1 MNLTRN
7 ERCPLCGSE
16 TDSVLQLR
24 FSEKMNLP
32 TEPEVRHC
40 SSDNF
45 LFVAGGRQ
53 QDYDEYYRS
62 LANDS
67 VHGELSGGSLR
78 SPISILQCSHLV
90 GALGG
95 FFGARRRVFDFGCGE
110 ASLLIELASEFATS
124 TFFGYDPGPAAQV
137 GAAKASQLDLKN
149 IFISDLTQIK
159 QREPFDLI
167 LVSHVIEHLID
178 FDLLHLLKSLLVDDG
193 LLYVE
198 VPNSLGYPIN
208 QRKEFLYYFDRL
220 HVNHFTPQALARLCS
235 SHGFGY
241 LRHFE
246 YAFPYRD
253 GGNYPALGMLLQK
266 ADSTDGFSSPSIL
279 DAANKYISSERQRAR
294 AIESKLD
301 AFEGVLV
308 WGAGDNFYR
317 SCENEGPLSNIR
329 NMVVLDRR
337 AQRISIGGKEN
348 RTEEPQE
355 GIKRYDWPVVITVS
369 EGRNALGDQVKQI
382 DPLRPVFFI

>member
-1 MNLTRN
+1 MTRN
-7 ERCPLCGSE
+7 EQCPLCGS
-16 TDSVLQLR
+16 DSSSVLQLR

-45 LFVAGGRQ
+45 LFVAGGCQ
-53 QDYDEYYRS
+53 EDYDEYYRS

-67 VHGELSGGSLR
+67 YHAELSGGDLR
-78 SPISILQCSHLV
+78 SPISKLQFSHLRD
-90 GALGG
+90 ALGSY
-95 FFGARRRVFDFGCGE
+95 FETPRRVLDFGCGE
-110 ASLLIELASEFATS
+110 GTLLVELARVFSSS

-137 GAAKASQLDLKN
+137 GSSKASLLGLQN
-149 IFISDLTQIK
+149 IHISDLAAIK
-159 QREPFDLI
+159 QKGPFDLI
-167 LVSHVIEHLID
+167 IVSHVIEHLID
-178 FDLLHLLKSLLVDDG
+178 FDLLQLLNSLLVENG

-198 VPNSLGYPIN
+198 VPNPLGYETHE
-208 QRKEFLYYFDRL
+208 RKEFLYYFDRL

-235 SHGFGY
+235 AHGFGY

-246 YAFPYRD
+246 YEFPYRD

-266 ADSTDGFSSPSIL
+266 ADSAGGLSSPSIL
-279 DAANKYISSERQRAR
+279 DAANEYISAERERAR
-294 AIESKLD
+294 AIESKLN

-317 SCENEGPLSNIR
+317 SCENKGPLSNIS

-337 AQRISIGGKEN
+337 AQRISLGGKDF
-348 RTEEPQE
+348 RAEEPQE
-355 GIKRYDWPVVITVS
+355 GIKRYNWPVVITVS
-369 EGRNALGDQVKQI
+369 EGRNALSDQVKQI